1 MIDDGQF
8 SMYDDG
14 LCDVDSF
21 CSGNQSEFFPSNWA
35 DNFSLTEY
43 LDCDDI

>member
-21 CSGNQSEFFPSNWA
+21 CSGNQSEFFPSNWT